1 MADQGHIYDG
11 FVDPVVLAEQEQF
24 VIDSMEISSNA
35 SEVIEAT
42 YSLNPE
48 RMKGMR
54 VVDIAAGGSDL
65 TARFC
70 ELGADAVAIDP
81 SYDDRD
87 IFVARSSD
95 FIGFLDEIDE
105 VERTARRQS
114 MPPNVIIVDR
124 PSDKNDNPRVT
135 NRSANAR
142 FLEDWAA
149 HPERYITG
157 SAIDLPLP
165 DRSADLVLNLNFL
178 SNLHE
183 VLPEFALATVWEGI
197 RILRKSG
204 SMKIGLF
211 KETQDEKALF
221 QYHDTDKLEV
231 VADAVE
237 RIKQA
242 GIKVSMARR
251 MLTSE
256 VQFLEITRKK

>member
-1 MADQGHIYDG
+1 MADQVHIYDG

-24 VIDSMEISSNA
+24 VMSTMEISSNA
-35 SEVIEAT
+35 SAVIEPT

-48 RMKGMR
+48 RMRGMR

-81 SYDDRD
+81 SYDDRG
-87 IFVARSSD
+87 IFVARSSE
-95 FIGFLDEIDE
+95 FIEFLDDIDE
-105 VERTARRQS
+105 AERTARRQS
-114 MPPNVIIVDR
+114 LPPNVIIVDR
-124 PSDKNDNPRVT
+124 PSVKNDQPRVT

-178 SNLHE
+178 SNLHGI
-183 VLPEFALATVWEGI
+183 LPEFALASVWEGI
-197 RILRKSG
+197 RVLRRSG

-211 KETQDEKALF
+211 KETQDKQALF

-237 RIKQA
+237 KIKET

-256 VQFLEITRKK
+256 AQFLDITRKK